1 MAAPDTSQRY
11 VQAPTVL
18 VSYTGHWRLFLVAAL
33 AAAYVAIYV
42 PTHNAL
48 GSGAGVLATVP
59 VIATAWLF
67 GFRAGLLAGLV
78 GILAT
83 WLLVAFAT
91 DTDWPL
97 WLAQGAGLGGAAL
110 VLVGSVTGRLHDLT
124 AQARTELA
132 ERKEAEDARRQ
143 SADKFRRLVNHA
155 ADAFFLHDLQGKIVD
170 ANQHARESLGYGQD
184 ELIGLPITDV
194 QVDFQ
199 LPPKRWN
206 EIGVDETITTE
217 GSHVR
222 KDGTRFPVEVRLRR
236 FESPD
241 GPLFLA
247 LARDVTERRQAEE
260 ELKQFAARLERS
272 NGELQEFASIAAHD
286 LKEPLRKIQAF
297 CDRILAKNAGTIDD
311 QSLEYLTRMQDAAE
325 RMQALITGLLSL
337 TRITTRSQPFQEVD
351 LTEVAKQTVSDLE
364 VRVQELGGLVEVDTL
379 PTIEADPSHMRQ
391 LLQNLVSNGLKFHRE
406 DTKPVVGISARV
418 WPANGSTPLG
428 LCEITVK
435 DNGIG
440 FEEKYVDNIFNIF
453 QRLHGRGQYEG
464 TGIGLAVCRKIA
476 EHHGG
481 TITARSTIGEG
492 SRFVVTL
499 PVKQPKEHDAS
510 IPEVDG
516 PRRL

>member
-1 MAAPDTSQRY
+1 
-11 VQAPTVL
+11 
-18 VSYTGHWRLFLVAAL
+18 
-33 AAAYVAIYV
+33 
-42 PTHNAL
+42 
-48 GSGAGVLATVP
+48 
-59 VIATAWLF
+59 
-67 GFRAGLLAGLV
+67 
-78 GILAT
+78 
-83 WLLVAFAT
+83 
-91 DTDWPL
+91 
-97 WLAQGAGLGGAAL
+97 
-110 VLVGSVTGRLHDLT
+110 
-124 AQARTELA
+124 
-132 ERKEAEDARRQ
+132 
-143 SADKFRRLVNHA
+143 
-155 ADAFFLHDLQGKIVD
+155 
-170 ANQHARESLGYGQD
+170 
-184 ELIGLPITDV
+184 
-194 QVDFQ
+194 
-199 LPPKRWN
+199 
-206 EIGVDETITTE
+206 
-217 GSHVR
+217 
-222 KDGTRFPVEVRLRR
+222 
-236 FESPD
+236 
-241 GPLFLA
+241 
-247 LARDVTERRQAEE
+247 
-260 ELKQFAARLERS
+260 
-272 NGELQEFASIAAHD
+272 
-286 LKEPLRKIQAF
+286 
-297 CDRILAKNAGTIDD
+297 
-311 QSLEYLTRMQDAAE
+311 
-325 RMQALITGLLSL
+325 MQALITGLLSL